1 MAVVINQREQRRQA
15 RDWLAGRCTCTTCY
29 RSALAVDPVAVAER
43 LAEQGQQVPEQV
55 QQAIDARRQQVVE
68 QAAEWR
74 PPWATIGVDLG
85 KRTDHSAV
93 ALLTPV
99 RPGEPGR
106 WRVPSVTRL
115 PLASGEGTSH
125 YLSQARRIGAAV
137 DRVLQVVAGSVTVLV
152 DSTGVGEAV
161 VELVAGHLPESRR
174 LRLVQVVLTGGR
186 SANHRGSRW
195 SVSKLAL
202 IDPLTAA
209 LEQQEIRFGNFPH
222 REATQRELL
231 AYRVKPSSVAGG
243 AERLEAEKDSDHD
256 DLVIAV
262 ALATYAARLE
272 RPTAVRRPEQGRNV
286 TGESGIAA
294 LYRRR
299 LG

>member
-15 RDWLAGRCTCTTCY
+15 RDWLAGRCTCSTCY
-29 RSALAVDPVAVAER
+29 RSAMAVDPVAVAER

-68 QAAEWR
+68 QAAKWR

-106 WRVPSVTRL
+106 FHIPSVTRL
-115 PLASGEGTSH
+115 PLAVGEGTGH
-125 YLSQARRIGAAV
+125 YLGQAKRINAALE
-137 DRVLQVVAGSVTVLV
+137 RVMQVVTGPITVLV
-152 DSTGVGEAV
+152 DATGVGDAV
-161 VELVAGHLPESRR
+161 VEMVRLQLLSSSRVR
-174 LRLVQVVLTGGR
+174 LMEVTITGGQG
-186 SANHRGSRW
+186 ATHRGNRW
-195 SVSKLAL
+195 SVSKSSL
-202 IDPLTAA
+202 IAQLTAA
-209 LEQQEIRFGNFPH
+209 LEQQEIRFGDFPH

-231 AYRVKPSSVAGG
+231 AYRVKPSSVSGG
-243 AERLEAEKDSDHD
+243 ADRLEAEKDSDHD
-256 DLVIAV
+256 DLVIAA
-262 ALATYAARLE
+262 ALAVY
-272 RPTAVRRPEQGRNV
+272 AVRHSQPAPSPARARNV
-286 TGESGIAA
+286 TGESRIAA

-299 LG
+299 FT